1 MSLLAAPAQLG
12 LFGVALGF
20 FPPFQ
25 RRKSFSLLCSK
36 ALRVFPRTELWLMP
50 CPPASLFQE
59 EVFLEHSDDSI
70 CYDLWCICSCQ
81 VSCPHPHIS
90 RGSVRMGMSSTVC
103 PRQRGIKHRLSPLQ
117 TCSPVGKNVSLTQ
130 IPTPPPT
137 INFS

>member
-1 MSLLAAPAQLG
+1 MSLLTAPAQLG
-12 LFGVALGF
+12 LFGVGLGF

-36 ALRVFPRTELWLMP
+36 ALRVFPRTELWLML

-81 VSCPHPHIS
+81 VSCPHSHIS
-90 RGSVRMGMSSTVC
+90 RGSVLMGIEFHGVEAE
-103 PRQRGIKHRLSPLQ
+103 RD
-117 TCSPVGKNVSLTQ
+117 
-130 IPTPPPT
+130 
-137 INFS
+137 